1 MGGVRADDGKFYW
14 DQATKTGEVFDKS
27 YWIPNS
33 NVQHGTPDPVLVC
46 LRAVPSSTENRYDVS
61 AVPCDQR

>member
-33 NVQHGTPDPVLVC
+33 NVQHGTPEPVLVC
-46 LRAVPSSTENRYDVS
+46 LRVVPSSTKDRYDVS